1 MHPIW
6 RNSSLKGSLTLVDN
20 VFVNFPLI
28 GNHSHRV
35 EKILNVS
42 REIDNFYPEAFEYY
56 NVRVYDDD
64 STEMIKHWDKTYR
77 IIWKAM

>member
-1 MHPIW
+1 M
-6 RNSSLKGSLTLVDN
+6 
-20 VFVNFPLI
+20 
-28 GNHSHRV
+28 

-77 IIWKAM
+77 IIWKAMLVYS